1 MSSKFNELKKQL
13 EILVKKVQKDGKTD
27 ELEQQMDQMEAAIN
41 GLKDQEGVSEDAV
54 KELKDLLDTVK

>member
-1 MSSKFNELKKQL
+1 MSAKFNELKKQL

-27 ELEQQMDQMEAAIN
+27 ELEQQLDQMEKAIN
-41 GLKDQEGVSEDAV
+41 DLKDQGASEDEA

>member
-1 MSSKFNELKKQL
+1 MSKFDELKKQL

-27 ELEQQMDQMEAAIN
+27 ELEQQLDQAEAEIN
-41 GLKDQEGVSEDAV
+41 ALKDQDASEDEA

>member
-27 ELEQQMDQMEAAIN
+27 ELEQQLDQAEAEIN
-41 GLKDQEGVSEDAV
+41 VLKDQGASEDEA